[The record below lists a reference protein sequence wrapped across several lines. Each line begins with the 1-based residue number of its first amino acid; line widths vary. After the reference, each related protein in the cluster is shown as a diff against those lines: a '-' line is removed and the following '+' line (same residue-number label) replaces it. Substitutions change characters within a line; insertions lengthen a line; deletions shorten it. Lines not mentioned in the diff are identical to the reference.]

1 MHTPRGCVYCTSTEH
16 RAVNCTKVTDVS
28 QRKSNLASKRLCF
41 NNVRAHTEQ
50 HYARA
55 KHLVTLAKE
64 NITHQS
70 VKNCK
75 CYCRHATRHDHNH
88 VGESAVIHPVVVV
101 RVEGYKFRAL
111 LDSGASH
118 SYCSSTFVK
127 LVKAQSNAASLR
139 QIAMLMGVTTKT
151 L

>member
-28 QRKSNLASKRLCF
+28 LRKSILASKRLCF
-41 NNVRAHTEQ
+41 NCTGPRRATLCKSQTSCHTCKGKRHRSICEKPQ
-50 HYARA
+50 MLPPAREPGMTA
-55 KHLVTLAKE
+55 
-64 NITHQS
+64 
-70 VKNCK
+70 
-75 CYCRHATRHDHNH
+75 NH
-88 VGESAVIHPVVVV
+88 VGESAVLHPVVVV

-118 SYCSSTFVK
+118 SYCSSIFVK
-127 LVKAQSNAASLR
+127 LVKARPNAASLR
-139 QIAMLMGVTTKT
+139 QIAMLMGATTKT